1 MDLTYLLDGHQ
12 PVPCSYDEWLRKAR
26 FGQPE
31 WRVGGTAI
39 WEVWVS
45 TVFLGT
51 NMGLCDRGLPVLFET
66 LIMGLDIDDGYQT
79 RCSTWAEAETMHQV
93 AVDHATA
100 IIAAA
105 NIDKTFDALL
115 AEWKQ

>member
-1 MDLTYLLDGHQ
+1 
-12 PVPCSYDEWLRKAR
+12 
-26 FGQPE
+26 
-31 WRVGGTAI
+31 
-39 WEVWVS
+39 
-45 TVFLGT
+45 
-51 NMGLCDRGLPVLFET
+51 
-66 LIMGLDIDDGYQT
+66 
-79 RCSTWAEAETMHQV
+79 MHQV